1 MVLLK
6 LLKFFDFMSLLQL
19 HREFLMGKHVVLFTK
34 IDFLSVSIQTSE
46 RATETGGVINGEVRT
61 AHTQQFHPQ

>member
-1 MVLLK
+1 
-6 LLKFFDFMSLLQL
+6 MSLLQL
-19 HREFLMGKHVVLFTK
+19 YREFLMGKHVVLFTK
-34 IDFLSVSIQTSE
+34 IDFLRVSIQTSE